1 MLLIWWVKVYDEVNL
16 NILVANSIVLW
27 SINAQQQ
34 LNLSEYIF
42 NEVHQDS
49 PVVSHKVSTLKFASA
64 VIQSSWAL
72 LFIYYRASTYIL
84 AM

>member
-1 MLLIWWVKVYDEVNL
+1 MNL

-34 LNLSEYIF
+34 LDLSECIF

-49 PVVSHKVSTLKFASA
+49 PVVNHKVT
-64 VIQSSWAL
+64 
-72 LFIYYRASTYIL
+72 
-84 AM
+84 